1 MELKRFVIYPIA
13 TSCAGKSTLTK
24 ALSEKLPDIYT
35 VSYDKLKWQLAG
47 YHRDKHRSLIKEITF
62 GLFEVICSKYIPI
75 LLDVSLQDEAEYFY
89 CYKIAQKYGY
99 KFIPIKLIAP
109 TVILLQRFRE
119 RIADAK
125 QKGTEISVTDESIF
139 LENLFKKSFV
149 PLGTPIFDTSEI
161 RPEYIANEIIVN
173 LIC

>member
-75 LLDVSLQDEAEYFY
+75 LLDVSLQDEAEYPTFHFLIVSSF
-89 CYKIAQKYGY
+89 KPLFFKYFLPNPVLKY
-99 KFIPIKLIAP
+99 FSLLIA
-109 TVILLQRFRE
+109 FFSS
-119 RIADAK
+119 K
-125 QKGTEISVTDESIF
+125 QAS
-139 LENLFKKSFV
+139 
-149 PLGTPIFDTSEI
+149 
-161 RPEYIANEIIVN
+161 
-173 LIC
+173 